1 MWLLGKIPSALTP
14 VYSLLITRQLIRE
27 RSSPGWSFSGCLFLR
42 NAGVEDISYR
52 KKGDN
57 FHGLWFVC
65 TCVLMYLSNRLRIK
79 QIWGWSAGKLN
90 LTPWSSIPYLWGWFS
105 LLQWKL
111 CVLQVW
117 LHIPTSF
124 HTGFLLESYDWYNL
138 ALPSH
143 TSTAKVYWDV
153 L

>member
-1 MWLLGKIPSALTP
+1 MPLHHFIAL
-14 VYSLLITRQLIRE
+14 
-27 RSSPGWSFSGCLFLR
+27 SSPGNWSERGAHL
-42 NAGVEDISYR
+42 AGVSVAACFWETLVLDISYR

-79 QIWGWSAGKLN
+79 QIWGWTSGKLN
-90 LTPWSSIPYLWGWFS
+90 LTPLSSMPYLRGWFS
-105 LLQWKL
+105 LLQWEL
-111 CVLQVW
+111 CVLWVW

-138 ALPSH
+138 VLPSH